1 MEHKSAHELRT
12 IAQISTHPPHPPT
25 QLGRRERLL
34 RWADLLDQE
43 PDRRINLVREL
54 EFAAQSAQADMR
66 ADESA
71 LSIAYADPLFRS
83 LGLKSDRVGDG
94 CDFFSLNDSQTHRL
108 LCSCMHGMSMKAG
121 DAARIVRNIA
131 NPLPGTITRSM
142 IAAAICAAPVAMY
155 YFG

>member
-1 MEHKSAHELRT
+1 MEHKSAQELRT
-12 IAQISTHPPHPPT
+12 IADISTYPPAP
-25 QLGRRERLL
+25 LGRRERLL
-34 RWADLLDQE
+34 RWADLLDQD
-43 PDRRINLVREL
+43 PARRINLVREL
-54 EFAAQSAQADMR
+54 EFAAQSAQAEMR

-94 CDFFSLNDSQTHRL
+94 RDFFSLNESQTHRL

-131 NPLPGTITRSM
+131 NPLPGAITRS
-142 IAAAICAAPVAMY
+142 ILAASICAVPVVLY